1 MTAGRD
7 TTPNADAVDH
17 PGGGSAATLAS
28 STADDESSAPS
39 PLMDH
44 AAAMPPDDGSL
55 SDEEWLRRALDVARA
70 RDLVRD
76 RLQTLAA
83 SDGGDGDEFDRNVD
97 DDASRAIV
105 RGGDAPG
112 AVDRAAATAFGGWIP
127 CDADADRT
135 LLVDNY
141 DSYTYNLYHL
151 IAAVDGAP
159 PVVVRNDAIAWHQL
173 EPALRAGHFGRV
185 VLSPGPGTPDRSE
198 DVGICADVLSNA
210 VDVPVLGVC
219 LGHQALATAHGGVV
233 GRAPVPMHG
242 RLHVL
247 VHDDS
252 PLFAGIPSGG
262 GAVKAGGAEG
272 GAEGEGGEG
281 GSFVVTRYHS
291 LAVDAAS
298 LPECLIPCAWTERG
312 GGDGGG
318 VPSNESATNAEIE
331 DAGGVVMALRHRDRP
346 HYGVQ
351 FHPESVCSRYGER
364 LYRNFAAIAKA
375 HNEGGSRT
383 RPTEGVAGVMAPRG
397 IDPAI
402 VCIAPD
408 APTNATTGGF
418 ATVDGD
424 GKTRLMWMRLPGAL
438 ASTPGGSEALFWRLF
453 GGGDAGAE
461 LDDPRRR
468 TIAAK
473 DTFWLDSATASVAG
487 QCPRSRFSFM
497 GGRGGGLWRRLVYA
511 LPRPERESARASDG
525 DRGGGE
531 PAWRTGAPPPFKG
544 GTLVSVRA
552 DGTRETFERIRL
564 LDWLDA
570 RLAARSCERTERVE
584 SWGEAAA
591 RRAAEGAAAHAG
603 DDDAPRDPP
612 PIVSLSADEKLSD
625 EKIDDLPFDFR
636 CGFVGYLGY
645 EMRAE
650 CDSPAPRHYSP
661 VPDAALYFADRAVAV
676 DHSNDDV
683 YLLALV
689 PDELDI
695 AGLEREAR
703 GANLG
708 AAARAV
714 AEGMVAMAREEA
726 EGDARSW
733 MAETERTVLALGS
746 FDATKA
752 NKGDVQ
758 TGSASHTN
766 EGLTAAIG
774 ARAVA
779 ALDAC
784 ERMRREEAIGGVQG
798 EGSGDA
804 GAAYAYEG
812 GFTFRRDRDE
822 YVGDVQACQRAIDR
836 GETYEVCLTNELRRT
851 VGELSLGAG
860 GDGEVGGSIPA
871 PRAPDPATL
880 YSVLR
885 RTNPAPYAAFLCFG
899 GCDFGG
905 APDVSSDVSSAV
917 SSDPLA
923 DVVAVCCSS
932 PERFLRLSA
941 GGVLEAKPIKGTAP
955 RVQPLGCD
963 ADVAEASKL
972 ATSVKD
978 RAENLMIVD
987 LLRNDLGRVCVPG
1000 TVSVPGLMKI
1010 ESYAAVHQLVST
1022 VRGTKRGGVPA
1033 AQCVAAAFPPGSMT
1047 GAPKFRTVEIIDT
1060 LEPGPR
1066 GVYSGSVGYISV
1078 PRESGDGAFD
1088 LNVVIRTAVVKPGA
1102 RGGGVWV
1109 GSGGAITALSD
1120 PVGEWEEMTLKARA
1134 VLRAIRACDEAASG
1148 TV

>member
-7 TTPNADAVDH
+7 TTPNAHAVDH

-28 STADDESSAPS
+28 SSSADDESSAPS

-55 SDEEWLRRALDVARA
+55 SDEEWLKRALDAARE

-76 RLQTLAA
+76 RLETLAA
-83 SDGGDGDEFDRNVD
+83 SDDDGGDAADRELDRIVD

-159 PVVVRNDAIAWHQL
+159 PVVVRNDAIAWRQL
-173 EPALRAGHFGRV
+173 APSLRAGHFARV

-219 LGHQALATAHGGVV
+219 LGHQALAAVHGGVV

-242 RLHVL
+242 RLHVV

-262 GAVKAGGAEG
+262 EAGWAGGAEG
-272 GAEGEGGEG
+272 VADDDDGEG

-291 LAVDAAS
+291 LAVHAAS
-298 LPECLIPCAWTERG
+298 LPECLIPCAWTARG

-318 VPSNESATNAEIE
+318 VPSNESATNATIE

-351 FHPESVCSRYGER
+351 FHPESVCSRFGER

-383 RPTEGVAGVMAPRG
+383 RPTEGVAGVVAPRG
-397 IDPAI
+397 IDPAT
-402 VCIAPD
+402 VCISPDGGSAP
-408 APTNATTGGF
+408 
-418 ATVDGD
+418 VDGD

-453 GGGDAGAE
+453 GGGDGGVDV
-461 LDDPRRR
+461 DDPRGR

-487 QCPRSRFSFM
+487 RCPRSRFSFM

-511 LPRPERESARASDG
+511 LPRPERESAGASDG
-525 DRGGGE
+525 ERGGGE
-531 PAWRTGAPPPFKG
+531 PAWRTGAPPPFEG

-570 RLAARSCERTERVE
+570 RLAARSCDRTERVE

-591 RRAAEGAAAHAG
+591 RRAAEGSVAHAG
-603 DDDAPRDPP
+603 DDAPRDPV
-612 PIVSLSADEKLSD
+612 VSLSDEN
-625 EKIDDLPFDFR
+625 IDDLPFDFR
-636 CGFVGYLGY
+636 CGFVGYFGY

-650 CDSPAPRHYSP
+650 CDSPTPRHVSP
-661 VPDAALYFADRAVAV
+661 VPDAALYFADRVVAV

-689 PDELDI
+689 PDEIDI

-746 FDATKA
+746 FDATRSDSPA
-752 NKGDVQ
+752 NEGDDPRRSDS
-758 TGSASHTN
+758 THA
-766 EGLTAAIG
+766 GLTAAIG

-784 ERMRREEAIGGVQG
+784 ERMRREEATQEG
-798 EGSGDA
+798 EGSKDA

-812 GFTFRRDRDE
+812 GFTFRRNWDE
-822 YVGDVQACQRAIDR
+822 YVGDVSACQRAIDR

-851 VGELSLGAG
+851 AVERSRVE

-905 APDVSSDVSSAV
+905 SSDVSS
-917 SSDPLA
+917 DPLH

-932 PERFLRLSA
+932 PERFLRLSPPA
-941 GGVLEAKPIKGTAP
+941 GGDAASSSGVLEAKPIKGTAP

-972 ATSVKD
+972 ASSVKD

-987 LLRNDLGRVCVPG
+987 LLRNDLGRVCAPG

-1022 VRGTKRGGVPA
+1022 VRGTKRAGVPA
-1033 AQCVAAAFPPGSMT
+1033 AACVAAAFPPGSMT

-1066 GVYSGSVGYISV
+1066 GVYSGSVGYLSV
-1078 PRESGDGAFD
+1078 PRESAAGDAAGAFD
-1088 LNVVIRTAVVKPGA
+1088 LNVVIRTAVVKPGL

>member
-7 TTPNADAVDH
+7 TTPNAHAVDH

-28 STADDESSAPS
+28 SSSADDESSAPS

-55 SDEEWLRRALDVARA
+55 SDDEWLKRALDAARE

-76 RLQTLAA
+76 RLETLAA
-83 SDGGDGDEFDRNVD
+83 SGDDGGDAADRELDRIVD

-159 PVVVRNDAIAWHQL
+159 PVVVRNDAIAWRQL
-173 EPALRAGHFGRV
+173 APSLRAGHFARV

-219 LGHQALATAHGGVV
+219 LGHQALAAAHGGVV

-242 RLHVL
+242 RLHVV

-262 GAVKAGGAEG
+262 EAGWAGGAEG
-272 GAEGEGGEG
+272 VADDDDGEG

-291 LAVDAAS
+291 LAVHAAS
-298 LPECLIPCAWTERG
+298 LPECLIPCAWTARG

-318 VPSNESATNAEIE
+318 VPSNESATNATIE

-351 FHPESVCSRYGER
+351 FHPESVCSRFGER

-383 RPTEGVAGVMAPRG
+383 RPTEGVGGVVAPRG
-397 IDPAI
+397 IDPAT
-402 VCIAPD
+402 VCISPDGGSAP
-408 APTNATTGGF
+408 
-418 ATVDGD
+418 VDGD

-453 GGGDAGAE
+453 GGGDGGVDV
-461 LDDPRRR
+461 DDPRGR

-487 QCPRSRFSFM
+487 RCPRSRFSFM

-511 LPRPERESARASDG
+511 LPRPERESAGASDG
-525 DRGGGE
+525 ERGGGE
-531 PAWRTGAPPPFKG
+531 PAWRTGAPPPFEG

-570 RLAARSCERTERVE
+570 RLAARSCDRTERVE

-591 RRAAEGAAAHAG
+591 RRAAEGSVAHAG
-603 DDDAPRDPP
+603 DDAPRDPV
-612 PIVSLSADEKLSD
+612 VSLSDEN
-625 EKIDDLPFDFR
+625 IDDLPFDFR
-636 CGFVGYLGY
+636 CGFVGYFGY

-650 CDSPAPRHYSP
+650 CDSPTPRHVSP
-661 VPDAALYFADRAVAV
+661 VPDAALYFADRVVAV

-689 PDELDI
+689 PDEIDI

-746 FDATKA
+746 FDATRGDSPA
-752 NKGDVQ
+752 NEGDDPRRSDS
-758 TGSASHTN
+758 THA
-766 EGLTAAIG
+766 GLTAAIG

-784 ERMRREEAIGGVQG
+784 ERMRREEATQEG
-798 EGSGDA
+798 EGSKDA

-812 GFTFRRDRDE
+812 GFTFRRNRDE
-822 YVGDVQACQRAIDR
+822 YVGDVSACQRAIDR

-851 VGELSLGAG
+851 AVERSRVE

-905 APDVSSDVSSAV
+905 SSDVSS
-917 SSDPLA
+917 DPLH

-932 PERFLRLSA
+932 PERFLRLSSPA
-941 GGVLEAKPIKGTAP
+941 GGDAASSSGVLEAKPIKGTAP

-972 ATSVKD
+972 ASSVKD

-987 LLRNDLGRVCVPG
+987 LLRNDLGRVCAPG

-1022 VRGTKRGGVPA
+1022 VRGTKRAGVPA
-1033 AQCVAAAFPPGSMT
+1033 AACVAAAFPPGSMT

-1066 GVYSGSVGYISV
+1066 GVYSGSVGYLSV
-1078 PRESGDGAFD
+1078 PRESAAGDAAGAFD
-1088 LNVVIRTAVVKPGA
+1088 LNVVIRTAVVKPGL